1 MVEKAIDRKPPLQD
15 DIEKAVEQAYNEKYT
30 TKEGATVD
38 FNSASALIN
47 RYCMSLP
54 CDMFTTP
61 AILWEEI
68 PNNKGLF
75 SVNISLPIQSTLLDK
90 IEVNEIIF
98 YILVALK

>member
-15 DIEKAVEQAYNEKYT
+15 DIEKAVEQTYNEKYT

-54 CDMFTTP
+54 SDMFTTP

-68 PNNKGLF
+68 PNNKGQFLV
-75 SVNISLPIQSTLLDK
+75 SILLPIQSALRDK
-90 IEVNEIIF
+90 IEVSK
-98 YILVALK
+98 ILSAF